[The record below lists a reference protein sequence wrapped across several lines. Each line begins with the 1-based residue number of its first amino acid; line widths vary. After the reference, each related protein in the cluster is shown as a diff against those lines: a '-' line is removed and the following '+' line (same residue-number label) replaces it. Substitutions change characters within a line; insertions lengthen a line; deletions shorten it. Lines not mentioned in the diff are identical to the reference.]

1 MVSDWRIWIL
11 CLRKFLTEN
20 MKWILKKKSQQIS
33 LQVNGKEDACLL
45 LILKPVM
52 HSDDTISSCTIG
64 SKSTLSVHVQLAQG
78 LRLNMFLIDHWKG
91 RNKMWGQMWKNNS
104 LPLMSFTILWCFRWT
119 KVVSYLC
126 YTWCC
131 ILILMQSNCIVCSSY

>member
-1 MVSDWRIWIL
+1 
-11 CLRKFLTEN
+11 
-20 MKWILKKKSQQIS
+20 MKWILKKKNQQIS

-45 LILKPVM
+45 FILKPVM

-91 RNKMWGQMWKNNS
+91 RNK
-104 LPLMSFTILWCFRWT
+104 I
-119 KVVSYLC
+119 
-126 YTWCC
+126 
-131 ILILMQSNCIVCSSY
+131 

>member
-1 MVSDWRIWIL
+1 
-11 CLRKFLTEN
+11 
-20 MKWILKKKSQQIS
+20 MKWILKKKNQQIS

-52 HSDDTISSCTIG
+52 HSDDTISSSIG

-91 RNKMWGQMWKNNS
+91 RNK
-104 LPLMSFTILWCFRWT
+104 I
-119 KVVSYLC
+119 
-126 YTWCC
+126 
-131 ILILMQSNCIVCSSY
+131 